1 MSALPMR
8 GAGEF
13 LRVPVIVAVVLLL
26 LLTTHA
32 VAGDPTVV
40 VTGYTVTPEVLM
52 PGGQGTIQVNLTNT
66 ARQATMTETDTYTGG
81 ASGTRTETKSTAINA
96 YVESVYLKGDG
107 LTVISGDYGDVGEVG
122 PGQSVTLTFLVQA
135 PEEEGLYFPEV
146 WIRVRG
152 AQGVKYPVPVNVNS
166 RYALIAQPAISVVR
180 TAPDRVVP
188 GETFSLSLL
197 LENTGLSRANDLS
210 VQVSPSNTT
219 SIVSLSPEHYYV
231 EQLEPGDAVR
241 FNLSFATDRKTP
253 TGLQV
258 VPVSL
263 TYVTPDSVKVART
276 ESVGVQVTGQ
286 AEMGIASLSTDPVRP
301 SAGSPFTLVFRIE
314 NTGTDDATS
323 VRATV
328 DLPFEGTKEAF
339 VGTIEP
345 DNDAPAVFNLRAG
358 EAGDRPYALTVE
370 WRDDRGAHTM
380 TEDLSISV
388 EAPDRTALI
397 VGVVVLIAAV
407 VVAVWWLRRR
417 KEGG

>member
-1 MSALPMR
+1 MR
-8 GAGEF
+8 GCA
-13 LRVPVIVAVVLLL
+13 VIVSVLVLLL
-26 LLTTHA
+26 AAHA
-32 VAGDPTVV
+32 AAQEPTVV

-52 PGGQGTIQVNLTNT
+52 PGGQGTIAVNLTNT
-66 ARQATMTETDTYTGG
+66 AGQATQTETDTSTGTG
-81 ASGTRTETKSTAINA
+81 TGTRTETRSTAINA
-96 YVESVYLKGDG
+96 FIESVYLKGEG
-107 LTVISGDYGDVGEVG
+107 LKVISGDYGDVGEVG

-146 WIRVRG
+146 WVRVPGARG
-152 AQGVKYPVPVNVNS
+152 VTYPVPVNVNS

-180 TAPDRVVP
+180 AAPDRVVP

-210 VQVSPSNTT
+210 VQVSPSNAT

-231 EQLEPGDAVR
+231 EQLEPGGAVR

-258 VPVSL
+258 IPVSL
-263 TYVTPDSVKVART
+263 TYFTPDAAKVSRT

-301 SAGSPFTLVFRIE
+301 SAGSPFTLVLRIE

-358 EAGDRPYALTVE
+358 EAGDRPYTLTVA
-370 WRDDRGAHTM
+370 WRDDRGEHTM
-380 TEDLSISV
+380 TEALGISV
-388 EAPDRTALI
+388 EAPDRTPLV
-397 VGVVVLIAAV
+397 VGAFVLIAAA

-417 KEGG
+417 KEE

>member
-1 MSALPMR
+1 
-8 GAGEF
+8 
-13 LRVPVIVAVVLLL
+13 LRACVIITSVLVLLL
-26 LLTTHA
+26 AAHA
-32 VAGDPTVV
+32 AAQEPTVI

-52 PGGQGTIQVNLTNT
+52 PGGQGTITVNLTNT
-66 ARQATMTETDTYTGG
+66 ARQATMTETDTSTGG
-81 ASGTRTETKSTAINA
+81 ASGTRTETRSTAINA

-122 PGQSVTLTFLVQA
+122 PGQSITLTFLVQA

-146 WIRVRG
+146 WVRVQG
-152 AQGVKYPVPVNVNS
+152 ARSVKYPVPVNVNS
-166 RYALIAQPAISVVR
+166 RYALIAQPAISVGR

-231 EQLEPGDAVR
+231 EDLEPGGAVCL
-241 FNLSFATDRKTP
+241 NLSFATDRKTP

-258 VPVSL
+258 IPVSL
-263 TYVTPDSVKVART
+263 TYFTPDATKVART

-301 SAGSPFTLVFRIE
+301 SAGSPFTLVLRIE

-358 EAGDRPYALTVE
+358 EAGDQPYTLTVE
-370 WRDDRGAHTM
+370 WRDDRGAHTI

-388 EAPDRTALI
+388 EAPDRTTLI
-397 VGVVVLIAAV
+397 VGVIVLIAAV
-407 VVAVWWLRRR
+407 VAIIWWLRKRG
-417 KEGG
+417 EE

>member
-1 MSALPMR
+1 MR
-8 GAGEF
+8 TCA
-13 LRVPVIVAVVLLL
+13 VIVSVLVLLL
-26 LLTTHA
+26 VGHA
-32 VAGDPTVV
+32 AAGEPTVV

-52 PGGQGTIQVNLTNT
+52 PGGQGTITVNLTNT
-66 ARQATMTETDTYTGG
+66 AGQATMTETDTYAGS
-81 ASGTRTETKSTAINA
+81 ASGTRTETRSTAINA
-96 YVESVYLKGDG
+96 FIESVYLKGEG
-107 LTVISGDYGDVGEVG
+107 LKVISGDYGDVGEVG

-146 WIRVRG
+146 WVRVQG
-152 AQGVKYPVPVNVNS
+152 ARSVKYPVPVNVNS
-166 RYALIAQPAISVVR
+166 RYALIAQPAVSVAR

-210 VQVSPSNTT
+210 VQVSPSNAT

-231 EQLEPGDAVR
+231 EHLEPGDAAR
-241 FNLSFATDRKTP
+241 FNLSFATDRRTP

-258 VPVSL
+258 IPVSL
-263 TYVTPDSVKVART
+263 TYVTPDAAKVART

-301 SAGSPFTLVFRIE
+301 SAGSPLTLIIRIE

-358 EAGDRPYALTVE
+358 DAGDRPYTLTVD

-380 TEDLSISV
+380 IEDLSISV
-388 EAPDRTALI
+388 EAPDRTPI
-397 VGVVVLIAAV
+397 VVGVVVLVIAAV
-407 VVAVWWLRRR
+407 AIVWWLRRR
-417 KEGG
+417 KEG